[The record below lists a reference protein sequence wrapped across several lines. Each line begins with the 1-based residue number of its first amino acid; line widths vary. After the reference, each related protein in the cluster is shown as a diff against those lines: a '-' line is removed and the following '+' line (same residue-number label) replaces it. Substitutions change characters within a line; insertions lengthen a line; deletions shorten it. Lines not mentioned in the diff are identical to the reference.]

1 MGRKTQ
7 QNDITSP
14 ELLKQINLENK
25 KLMTDYLSYLSS
37 IQRSENTIK
46 SYKSDL
52 EIFFVWNLQ
61 NNKDKFFTDVTKRN
75 IVSYQSWLLNNNKN
89 SPARIR
95 RLKSTLSSLSNYIE
109 AVLDDEYPNFRSII
123 KKIESPVNQKVL
135 DKTVL
140 SDEQCEVLLKHL
152 CENKKYEKACMFA
165 LATCSGR
172 RKSEL
177 VRFKVSYF
185 DDSNIFCGSLYK
197 TPEKIVTKGRGG
209 GKPLTCYTLR
219 AEFKPYLDL
228 WMSERINLEIESE
241 WLFPDHKNPKEHL
254 NSNTL
259 NSWATGWGK
268 ILKTDVYI
276 HALRHYF
283 VTHLKRLGLP
293 DDVIQEVLGW
303 SSVDMVKVYNDL
315 EAEDSFKDYFGEN
328 GIKETKTANLS
339 DL

>member
-1 MGRKTQ
+1 MSRKTQ
-7 QNDITSP
+7 QNDITTP
-14 ELLKQINLENK
+14 ALLKQINSENK
-25 KLMTDYLSYLSS
+25 KLMADYLSYLSS
-37 IQRSENTIK
+37 IQRSENTIT
-46 SYKSDL
+46 SYKNDL

-61 NNKDKFFTDVTKRN
+61 FNKDKFFTEVTKRN
-75 IVSYQSWLLNNNKN
+75 IVSYQSWLLNENKN

-140 SDEQCEVLLKHL
+140 SDEQCEDLLQSL
-152 CENKKYEKACMFA
+152 CDNGKYEKACMFA
-165 LATCSGR
+165 LGICSGR

-197 TPEKIVTKGRGG
+197 TPEKVMTKGGGG
-209 GKPLTCYTLR
+209 GKPLNCYTLR
-219 AEFKPYLDL
+219 EEFKPYFDL
-228 WMSERINLEIESE
+228 WMSEREKNGIVSE
-241 WLFPDHKNPKEHL
+241 WLFPDHKNPTMHL
-254 NSNTL
+254 NADIL
-259 NSWATGWGK
+259 NSWAIGWSR
-268 ILKTDVYI
+268 ILKVDVYI

-293 DDVIQEVLGW
+293 DDIIQEILGW
-303 SSVDMVKVYNDL
+303 SSVEMVKIYNDL
-315 EAEDSFKDYFGEN
+315 EAEDRFKDYFDEN
-328 GIKETKTANLS
+328 GIKETKAASLS